1 MTVSCQEVGLCCTR
15 DLRKNNSQENSSCAS
30 GKGTVFFIYLPR
42 NMQHQQY
49 IEDKEK
55 VVGIPEDVIV

>member
-1 MTVSCQEVGLCCTR
+1 MLPTR